1 MAVAASGSASA
12 GSDWHYTATLYGW
25 FPGVSTTVET
35 PMGEVESEAS
45 FDEILET
52 LDLAFLGALEARNG
66 RFSLIADLQF
76 FDVGVEAEPP
86 TGMLFSE
93 AEVDSQMVLLSAYA
107 TYALVDTDDLRVD
120 VGGGLRYIDATI
132 DTHLTGVAPTPD
144 ASFSRDGGWAD
155 ALIAARISKQF
166 DERWYGVAYA
176 DVGGF
181 GIGDSSDLTWQA
193 FVGAGYRFNET
204 WSAVGGYRHLS
215 IERAF
220 GNFDVTADVSG
231 PFLGFQASF

>member
-12 GSDWHYTATLYGW
+12 ESDWHYTATLYGW

-35 PMGEVESEAS
+35 PMGVVESEAS

-52 LDLAFLGALEARNG
+52 LDLALFGAFEARNG

-76 FDVGVEAEPP
+76 IDVGAEAEPP
-86 TGMLFSE
+86 SGMFSE
-93 AEVDSQMVLLSAYA
+93 AEVDSQLVVFSAYA
-107 TYALVDTDDLRVD
+107 TYALVDTPDLRFD
-120 VGGGLRYIDATI
+120 VGAGLRYIDATI
-132 DTHLTGVAPTPD
+132 DTHLVGVAPTPN
-144 ASFSRDGGWAD
+144 ASFSRNGGWAD

-215 IERAF
+215 VERTF

-231 PFLGFQASF
+231 PFLGFQAAF